1 MRRLAFAFALAT
13 SLVAQIRMP
22 AFERTTLDNG
32 AVVYLMPK
40 KDLPLVTVRVFVRGG
55 AEADPAGLEG
65 LADITFNM
73 LSRGTAKRSRE
84 QLAEDLDQ
92 LGAAMQAGSN
102 HQGGMVQMQFLAKDL
117 APGLGILEEALL
129 SPGFDDA
136 ELKRNISRRLD
147 SFKVMKDQPQMAI
160 TRYLQSFYFGPRH
173 PYGRS
178 PQGNEASLGK
188 ITREAVLDFYKQA
201 FVGKN
206 LVIAIGG
213 DIDPKAALAQVRN
226 VFGKVPAGKAFVP
239 ANAEAPKRG
248 ESRLLLVDLPGATQT
263 YFAIAQPGI
272 ARTSPDRVRVDLIN
286 TLFGGRFT
294 SMLNDALRVDSGLT
308 YGARSIV
315 QLDRLPGSIA
325 ISTFTK
331 TESTVAAIDL
341 ALKQLEKLQAK
352 GIDAE
357 QLASAKAYVK
367 GVYPTTYLETIDQL
381 LTMLMDFENY
391 GLNRGEVDD
400 LISRIDSVTLEQ
412 ANETARRYYQTG
424 GLTFVLVGDAAK
436 IRQSIE
442 KYSKSIQVIKAS
454 DPLL

>member
-1 MRRLAFAFALAT
+1 MGRLVFTLAVAT

-40 KDLPLVTVRVFVRGG
+40 KDLPLVTMRVFVRGG
-55 AEADPAGLEG
+55 AESDPAGLEG
-65 LADITFNM
+65 LADVTFNM
-73 LSRGTAKRSRE
+73 LSRGTAKRTRE

-92 LGAAMQAGSN
+92 LGASMQAGSN
-102 HQGGMVQMQFLAKDL
+102 HQAGMVQLQFLAKDFS
-117 APGLGILEEALL
+117 AGVGILEEALL
-129 SPGFDDA
+129 TPGFDDA
-136 ELKRNISRRLD
+136 ELKRNVARRID

-160 TRYLQSFYFGPRH
+160 NRYLQAFYFGPRH

-178 PQGNEASLGK
+178 PQGTEASLAR
-188 ITREAVLDFYKQA
+188 ITRDAVLDFYKKT

-206 LVIAIGG
+206 LVIAVGG
-213 DIDPKAALAQVRN
+213 DIDPKTALAQVRAA
-226 VFGKVPAGKAFVP
+226 FGKVPAGKAFVP
-239 ANAEAPKRG
+239 ASAEAPKRG

-272 ARTSPDRVRVDLIN
+272 SRTSPDRVRVDLIN

-294 SMLNDALRVDSGLT
+294 SMLNDALRVESGLT
-308 YGARSIV
+308 YGARSTV
-315 QLDRLPGSIA
+315 QQDRLAGAIT

-341 ALKQLEKLQAK
+341 ALKQLEKLQVN
-352 GIDAE
+352 GINAE

-381 LTMLMDFENY
+381 LNMLMDFEYY
-391 GLNRGEVDD
+391 GFNRSEVDD

-412 ANETARRYYQTG
+412 ANEAARRYYQTG